1 MINIRKE
8 FKNIIEK
15 NCEYHNIIIRHMS
28 NSKCSCITQPPMIP
42 NKDGTSTIP
51 NPSYRNVADPECINC
66 GGSGYIYEEFLHKA
80 MVFYPGFR
88 FAHYEDMSFA
98 LTEENV
104 LTVYIKATNDALNY
118 TRVNDWIFFM
128 AEDISGNILKPIVR
142 TKKWIV
148 IDVQQL
154 RLDSNKL
161 EYVKLYAKPVIL

>member
-1 MINIRKE
+1 MIDIRKQ

-15 NCEYHNIIIRHMS
+15 DAEYHNVIVRHMS
-28 NSKCSCITQPPMIP
+28 DIKCMCVCQPPMIS
-42 NKDGTSTIP
+42 NDDGTADIP
-51 NPSYRNVADPECINC
+51 NPSYRTVADPECSNC
-66 GGSGYIYEEFLHKA
+66 GGSGYIYEEFLHRV

-98 LTEENV
+98 LTEANV
-104 LTVYIKATNDALNY
+104 LTVYIKASEEALNAA
-118 TRVNDWIFFM
+118 RVNDWIFFI
-128 AEDISGNILKPIVR
+128 AEDINGNILKPIVR
-142 TKKWIV
+142 IKKWIV